1 MMTEITTKRFSD
13 AMADILAN
21 PVRAH
26 QLSLAF
32 LEQISDGEH
41 VVIDAT
47 NPFAFLLE
55 SSTAT
60 ASAGLNK
67 TEKYIRQIYP
77 SLATNYDELYHHMS
91 DKDYLERFATPAR
104 TTLTLLL
111 GYEEVKQKA
120 VAENDAGVSLLT
132 IPRFTKFLVAD
143 VPFTLLYPIEIR
155 VMRHG
160 GFRITYNDDIV
171 SDIETLGTN
180 IVTWST
186 VSLYNDTWLRIDIP
200 VQQMDISRVYAQI
213 NRSTGFSR
221 TYSLTD
227 NFFYCEA
234 YNNINGAWVKMNV
247 THSELVHDPLMPT
260 VVLNVND
267 NTVKVSI
274 PQVYINNGRI
284 TDSVRIDFYTTR
296 GKFEMNLGGYNSSS
310 FEANWNPIAG
320 ERIGK
325 YSLALETFNSLTMVS
340 DKPLTGGSNGIGFEE
355 LRRRVIN
362 RTTVTEGVPITGKQ
376 LSNTLSMQGF
386 NLVTNVDDITDRQFL
401 ATRTLPSPSD
411 KSTVSSI
418 GATIQMLISS
428 FSALSQNPLVLN
440 NNNRITLKPDLLY
453 KIVDGILQ
461 VVNESERSILFN
473 TVDRQSIVDI
483 INANSYLYSPYYYV
497 IDKAKS
503 TLDSR
508 IYDLSHPYLY
518 SRFFFE
524 QNMSI
529 GVKFDIKEY
538 SVTKAT
544 DKDGYYIEIEADL
557 GETLKNIAAQNLD
570 IQLSFTSTDDS
581 NRYYIT
587 SEFMSP
593 IGNDNLVIGGRYIWR
608 FHIQTRYDINNNDEM
623 IVLPFYVPINLTHV
637 FDVTTVVKNFI
648 PDTYKPTNLDTIVK
662 NSYLR
667 GGEYIAFTQEK
678 VHVKLGERLERLYNR
693 TRTIVDANS
702 ILTRENDEVM
712 RYEKDVYKMDATG
725 TIDIS
730 YNHATNQLTAVKLHN
745 AGDIILN
752 ERNEPI
758 YKWRKGDIVLDALG
772 KPVYKDG
779 GLGLNREIDIFLF
792 DAKYYFA
799 NSATTIAYKEEII
812 RLING
817 WVNTEMR
824 MLNGQLLE
832 RSEMFYYPTITK
844 GTVKIKADNDKLITV
859 NSQQSIRITFFM
871 SETKYNDAVL
881 RDSIKQSSI
890 KTLHDGLQ
898 RQTVSKDLLLSLLR
912 ETIGNDIVSVD
923 IEGFLHDNWTTAT
936 LLDPAQRL
944 SYNKRLTLKSNGE
957 YDVEDDVTV
966 RFLIHTPY

>member
-1 MMTEITTKRFSD
+1 MTDVTTKRISD
-13 AMADILAN
+13 AMGDILVN

-32 LEQISDGEH
+32 LEQISDGQS
-41 VVIDAT
+41 VVVDAT
-47 NPFAFLLE
+47 NPFVFLLE
-55 SSTAT
+55 SATAT

-77 SLATNYDELYHHMS
+77 ALATDYEELYHHMS

-120 VAENDAGVSLLT
+120 LPENDAGVNLLT

-171 SDIETLGTN
+171 SDVETLGTN

-186 VSLYNDTWLRIDIP
+186 VSLYNQTWLRIDIP
-200 VQQMDISRVYAQI
+200 VQQMDINRVYAQL
-213 NRSTGFSR
+213 NRSTGFNK
-221 TYSLTD
+221 TYNLND
-227 NFFYCEA
+227 KFFYCEA
-234 YNNINGAWVKMNV
+234 YNNVDGQWVKINV
-247 THSELVHDPLMPT
+247 THSELIHDPLMPT
-260 VVLNVND
+260 IVLQVNE
-267 NTVKVSI
+267 NTVKVTV

-284 TDSVRIDFYTTR
+284 NDSVRIDFYTTKGR
-296 GKFEMNLGGYNSSS
+296 FDMNLGGYNSSS

-320 ERIGK
+320 ERINK
-325 YSLALETFNSLTMVS
+325 YSVALETFNSLTMLS
-340 DKPLTGGSNGIGFEE
+340 DKPLVGGSDGIGFEA
-355 LRRRVIN
+355 LRQKVIN
-362 RTTVTEGVPITGKQ
+362 RTTVSEGLPITGKQ
-376 LSNTLSMQGF
+376 LANTLSLQGF
-386 NLVTNVDDITDRQFL
+386 NLVTNIDDITDRQFL
-401 ATRTLPSPSD
+401 ATKALPAPTD

-418 GATIQMLISS
+418 GATIQTLISS
-428 FSALSQNPLVLN
+428 FSALTQNPQVLN
-440 NNNRITLKPDLLY
+440 NNNRITIKPDMLY
-453 KIVDGILQ
+453 KVVDGILQ
-461 VVNESERSILFN
+461 VVNETEREMLFSP
-473 TVDRQSIVDI
+473 VDKQGIIDT
-483 INANSYLYSPYYYV
+483 INANTYLYSPYYYV
-497 IDKAKS
+497 IDKSKS

-508 IYDLSHPYLY
+508 IYDLDHPYLY

-524 QNMSI
+524 QNMNI

-538 SVTKAT
+538 SVTKPL
-544 DKDGYYIEIEADL
+544 DKDGFYIEVEAEL

-570 IQLSFTSTDDS
+570 IQLSFNSTDDG
-581 NRYYIT
+581 NRYHIT
-587 SEFMSP
+587 SEFLSP
-593 IGNDNLVIGGRYIWR
+593 IGDDNLVIGGRFIWR
-608 FHIQTRYDINNNDEM
+608 FHIQTRYDINAKDEM
-623 IVLPFYVPINLTHV
+623 ILLPYYVPVNLTHV

-648 PDTYKPTNLDTIVK
+648 PDTYKPTNLDMIVK
-662 NSYLR
+662 NSYLH
-667 GGEYIAFTQEK
+667 GGEYIAITQEK
-678 VHVKLGERLERLYNR
+678 VHLKFGERLERLYNR

-702 ILTRENDEVM
+702 IVTRETDEVM
-712 RYEKDVYKMDATG
+712 RYEKDVYKMDKTG
-725 TIDIS
+725 TIDLT
-730 YNHATNQLTAVKLHN
+730 YNQVTGELTATKLHT
-745 AGDIILN
+745 AGEVILN

-772 KPVYKDG
+772 KPTYKDG

-799 NSATTIAYKEEII
+799 NSATTKAYKEEIV

-832 RSEMFYYPTITK
+832 RSEIFFHPTVTK
-844 GTVKIKADNDKLITV
+844 GTVKVKADNDKLITI

-871 SETKYNDAVL
+871 TETKYNDAVL
-881 RDSIKQSSI
+881 RESIKQSGI

-898 RQTVSKDLLLSLLR
+898 QQTVSKDSLLSLLR
-912 ETIGNDIVSVD
+912 NTLGNDIVSVD
-923 IEGFLHDNWTTAT
+923 IDGFLHDEWTTAT

-944 SYNKRLTLKSNGE
+944 SYNKKLLLKSNGE
-957 YDVEDDVTV
+957 YDVEDDIEVK
-966 RFLIHTPY
+966 FLIHTPY